1 MKTSIKIKKLWVS
14 SVAAD
19 GGIGSNWTNIELG
32 AREATVQ
39 FNGSDADV
47 SNYKNILGAVL
58 ESAIMK
64 GDKTLVFQLA
74 DLNPEVV
81 AVFTGGVVTST
92 SEADS
97 YDAPDNENQS
107 IELSV
112 KFLTD
117 KNVLFRMP
125 RVAFDGYPMVNDDDL
140 HYHQINGVVLQPSK
154 SGVTSYGYDLLK
166 TPSANAIT
174 AFSVAAQTGAA
185 TINVS
190 AHTVAITVASGTVV
204 TSLEP
209 TIEVSLGASLEPNSG
224 VAQDFTAAKT
234 YTVQA
239 ADGTEQAWVVTVTVA
254 A

>member
-1 MKTSIKIKKLWVS
+1 MKTSIKIKKLWVAPI
-14 SVAAD
+14 AAD
-19 GGIGSNWTNIELG
+19 GGLGSNWTNIELG
-32 AREATVQ
+32 TREATVQ

-58 ESAIMK
+58 ESAVMK
-64 GDKTLVFQLA
+64 GDKTVVFQLA

-81 AVFTGGVVTST
+81 ALFTGGVVTST
-92 SEADS
+92 AEATS

-140 HYHQINGVVLQPSK
+140 HYHQINGVVLQPVK
-154 SGVTSYGYDLLK
+154 TGITSYGYDLLK
-166 TPSANAIT
+166 TPSANDIT
-174 AFSVAAQTGAA
+174 AFKFVGYVAAA
-185 TINVS
+185 TINS
-190 AHTVAITVASGTVV
+190 TAHTVAITLPALTVV
-204 TSLEP
+204 TALVPE
-209 TIEVSLGASLEPNSG
+209 IEVSLGASIEPNSG
-224 VAQDFTAAKT
+224 VAQNFTTPKT

-239 ADGTEQAWVVTVTVA
+239 ADGTEQAWIVTVTVTP
-254 A
+254 